1 MVWIVPRSAIHFEG
15 HLSAIFGLIFFTYK
29 TWKYKRNQE
38 MAAAAGVKTENG
50 ESLVF
55 FSVSSTH
62 VYQNQDR

>member
-1 MVWIVPRSAIHFEG
+1 
-15 HLSAIFGLIFFTYK
+15 
-29 TWKYKRNQE
+29 